1 MQLMLL
7 LCHFCRLNQRFP
19 KSSYYDYRLRRDR
32 IDSER
37 LKLRARVTEVFKASR
52 CSAGSRTIRD
62 ILNQQNVSIGR
73 YKVSRLMAEASL
85 VSKQPG
91 KHRYKVADAER
102 LDIPNHLDRQFTV
115 AKPNQVWCGDITYV
129 WAGKRW
135 AYLATVMDLY
145 ARRIIGWAISGS
157 PDTELVLQALDHA
170 YEQRGKPEN
179 LMFHS
184 DQGCQ
189 YSSKRYRQQLWRYQ
203 ITQSMSRRG
212 NCWDNAPMERLFR
225 SLKTEWVPPL
235 GYASLAHAKRDIGQY
250 LMNHYNWCRPHTKNN
265 GLPPAV
271 AENQLNLLSGNT

>member
-1 MQLMLL
+1 MVCQV
-7 LCHFCRLNQRFP
+7 FGVS

-52 CSAGSRTIRD
+52 CAAGSRTIKTM
-62 ILNQQNVSIGR
+62 LNQQDVRIGR
-73 YKVSRLMAEASL
+73 YKVSRLMAEAGL

-91 KHRYKVADAER
+91 KHRYKVADTER
-102 LDIPNHLDRQFTV
+102 LNIPNRLDRQFTV
-115 AKPNQVWCGDITYV
+115 AKPNQAWCGDITYI
-129 WAGKRW
+129 WAGNRW

-145 ARRIIGWAISGS
+145 ARRIVGWAISGS
-157 PDTELVLQALDHA
+157 PDTELVMQALDHA
-170 YEQRGKPEN
+170 YEQRGKPKN

-189 YSSKRYRQQLWRYQ
+189 YSSKRYRQQLWRYR

-235 GYASLAHAKRDIGQY
+235 GYTSLAQAKRDIGQY
-250 LMNHYNWCRPHTKNN
+250 LMDHYNWCRPHTHND
-265 GLPPAV
+265 GLPPAIT
-271 AENQLNLLSGNT
+271 ENQLNLLSGST